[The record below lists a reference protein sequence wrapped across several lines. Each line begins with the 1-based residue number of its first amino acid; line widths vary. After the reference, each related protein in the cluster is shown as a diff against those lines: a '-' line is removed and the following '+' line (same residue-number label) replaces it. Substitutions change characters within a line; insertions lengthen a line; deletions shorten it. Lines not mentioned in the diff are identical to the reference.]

1 LEYNAHQPAT
11 ECRPSSA
18 TISSWVKIRCI
29 QNYSLTESCLLSVV
43 DIHRDEGMM
52 SGKAWLSKR
61 VISLKR
67 STGIEGK
74 QHVEFSQLLL
84 RIINQ

>member
-1 LEYNAHQPAT
+1 ME
-11 ECRPSSA
+11 
-18 TISSWVKIRCI
+18 
-29 QNYSLTESCLLSVV
+29 
-43 DIHRDEGMM
+43 DEGMM

-61 VISLKR
+61 VISLKI

>member
-1 LEYNAHQPAT
+1 ME
-11 ECRPSSA
+11 
-18 TISSWVKIRCI
+18 
-29 QNYSLTESCLLSVV
+29 
-43 DIHRDEGMM
+43 DEGMM

-74 QHVEFSQLLL
+74 QHVEFSQLHLG
-84 RIINQ
+84 IINQ